1 MSDPF
6 TDSVAPK
13 EFPFTGRVM
22 RTDPKLKGTP
32 LNFYTVNL
40 RQRGANWE
48 SEGGVIFGGQTG
60 EVRGSRDKILN
71 LNSIAP
77 RNGK

>member
-1 MSDPF
+1 MSD
-6 TDSVAPK
+6 
-13 EFPFTGRVM
+13 FPFTARVW

-32 LNFYTVNL
+32 LQSYTVNL

-60 EVRGSRDKILN
+60 EVRNSPDKRLN
-71 LNSIAP
+71 LNSIKP
-77 RNGK
+77 RNEK